1 MQNTV
6 QNIFPNLTVLP
17 VFFRFWYGGD
27 GGNGNNFED
36 KASCTEVC
44 VDPVGKD
51 ACQLPIVPGPC
62 EGYYPRFGYNHETKA
77 CEQFVYGGCLGNNN
91 RFEVF

>member
-1 MQNTV
+1 MLS
-6 QNIFPNLTVLP
+6 IFVNRLFT
-17 VFFRFWYGGD
+17 RFWYGGD
-27 GGNGNNFED
+27 EGNGNNFMD

-44 VDPVGKD
+44 VDPVGRD

-62 EGYYPRFGYNHETKA
+62 EGYYPRFGYNSETKN

-91 RFEVF
+91 R